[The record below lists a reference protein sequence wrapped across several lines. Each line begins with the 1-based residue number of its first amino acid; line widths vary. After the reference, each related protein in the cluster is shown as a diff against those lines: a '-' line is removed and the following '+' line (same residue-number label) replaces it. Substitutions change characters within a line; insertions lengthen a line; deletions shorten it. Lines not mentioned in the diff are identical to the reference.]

1 MKAPTHDGMTRSE
14 LAKLIDEHIFSQR
27 DRYILYRH
35 LLDGATY
42 KEIANEMMENDYI
55 PSENS
60 ICKRCLRA
68 KQKLP
73 KQIT

>member
-1 MKAPTHDGMTRSE
+1 MNAQQTAAAIRQNIPSE
-14 LAKLIDEHIFSQR
+14 R

-35 LLDGATY
+35 LIDGATY
-42 KEIANEMMENDYI
+42 KEIADEMAENGCI

-73 KQIT
+73 PATV